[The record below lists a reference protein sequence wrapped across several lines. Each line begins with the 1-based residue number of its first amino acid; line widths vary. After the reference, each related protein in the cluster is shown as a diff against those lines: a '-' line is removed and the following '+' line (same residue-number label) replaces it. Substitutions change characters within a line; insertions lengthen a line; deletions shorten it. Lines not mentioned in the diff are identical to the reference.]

1 MLASCGDLPAAR
13 PRILLSVQAGR
24 EPPGYRDS
32 EMFKLCQK
40 GMENLR
46 QQMREARQGGGH
58 LPAGLP
64 PVAPPGYNKLG
75 ASAIAASG
83 GVMPLP
89 PPVPAAAG
97 GSGGV
102 RSSARASA
110 RNAAAALAAAAAA
123 GGDEGEDSGGADTG
137 SDWFL
142 PSSGRGSG
150 GRGRGRGSRGGRGGG
165 RGSRGGRGGGR
176 GRGRGRGRAS
186 SLSGYSSSSFGAL
199 DDLDS
204 DFGFE
209 DTGRVKMMC
218 PARMGGAGE
227 VVAGA
232 WLVLDFLSVS
242 CVDTSKESFPRNGGC
257 IMHQSMQQNMASN
270 S

>member
-1 MLASCGDLPAAR
+1 L
-13 PRILLSVQAGR
+13 QAGR
-24 EPPGYRDS
+24 DPPGYRDS
-32 EMFKLCQK
+32 EVFKLCQK

-46 QQMREARQGGGH
+46 QQMREARQGGGN

-75 ASAIAASG
+75 GSAIPASG
-83 GVMPLP
+83 GLMPIP
-89 PPVPAAAG
+89 IAAAAAAAAAAAG
-97 GSGGV
+97 VTRV

-123 GGDEGEDSGGADTG
+123 GNEDGEDSGGADRSDKDYSAG
-137 SDWFL
+137 SADWFL
-142 PSSGRGSG
+142 PTGRGSG
-150 GRGRGRGSRGGRGGG
+150 GRGRGRGSRGGRS
-165 RGSRGGRGGGR
+165 SRGGWGGWGGRGGR
-176 GRGRGRGRAS
+176 GRGGS
-186 SLSGYSSSSFGAL
+186 FSGYSSSSGGLGGL

-227 VVAGA
+227 EM
-232 WLVLDFLSVS
+232 VLPEQVDWTSVLLW
-242 CVDTSKESFPRNGGC
+242 T
-257 IMHQSMQQNMASN
+257 
-270 S
+270 